1 MSRQDAPTAHRLPA
15 LLTLLTLLAAVL
27 AFGAACGDDGRTI
40 ILATTTS
47 TENSGLLDVLIPA
60 FERDGDYNVKVV
72 AVGSGAAISMGE
84 RGDVDVLL
92 VHSPRAEEAFVRDG
106 HGVDR
111 ASVMYN
117 DFVLVGPAD
126 DPAGVREADDAA
138 GALARIAAAGTR
150 FISRGDDSGTH
161 VKEQELWAAA
171 GLPVPRGTAWYVETG
186 QGMGATLTIAAE
198 TGGYTLTDRGTWL
211 VVSDRTVLPVL
222 LEGDPALFNHY
233 HVIVVNPDRHSGTNV
248 EGARRLRDF
257 LIGSEA
263 QALIGEFGTETLGRA
278 LFVPAAEQ
286 SE

>member
-1 MSRQDAPTAHRLPA
+1 MLRQDGPA
-15 LLTLLTLLAAVL
+15 VRGLSALVTLLAAVL
-27 AFGAACGDDGRTI
+27 VFGIACGDNGRTI

-60 FERDGDYNVKVV
+60 FERNGDYNVKVV
-72 AVGSGAAISMGE
+72 AVGSGAAMSMGE

-106 HGVDR
+106 YGVDR

-117 DFVLVGPAD
+117 DFVIVGPAD

-138 GALARIAAAGTR
+138 GALARIAAAGAR

-171 GLPVPRGTAWYVETG
+171 GLPVQRGADWYVETG

-211 VVSDRTVLPVL
+211 VVSDRSVLPVL
-222 LEGDPALFNHY
+222 LQGDPALFNHY
-233 HVIVVNPDRHSGTNV
+233 HVIVVNPDRHPDTNV

-257 LIGSEA
+257 LIGTEA
-263 QALIGEFGTETLGRA
+263 QALIGAFGIETLGRA